1 MDTAKYFCVHSLLPF
16 SAAADVWLIFDER
29 LLIVFFT
36 SFSGSF
42 IVVSFGF
49 LWFCRWPVFCTLITF
64 PIFGMAYIY
73 SNWQTKDLFVA
84 ARWCQNN
91 ISMAYFL
98 VFLLSTYLVVFF
110 FAWSY
115 QRWRKCEKYFLYLI
129 FGCKLAS
136 LGL

>member
-1 MDTAKYFCVHSLLPF
+1 MYLNLFVHSERDGKYFVGFKCKNNNNKNTYIHNPCCNDEINGQRMDTAKYFCVHSLLPF

-84 ARWCQNN
+84 ARWC
-91 ISMAYFL
+91 
-98 VFLLSTYLVVFF
+98 
-110 FAWSY
+110 
-115 QRWRKCEKYFLYLI
+115 
-129 FGCKLAS
+129 
-136 LGL
+136 